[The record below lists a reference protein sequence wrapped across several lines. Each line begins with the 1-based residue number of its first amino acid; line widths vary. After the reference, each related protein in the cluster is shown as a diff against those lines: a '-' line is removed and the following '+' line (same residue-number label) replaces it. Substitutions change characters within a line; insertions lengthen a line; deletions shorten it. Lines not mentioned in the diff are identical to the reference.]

1 MKNFTSKVTGNESIK
16 YHLKAAFKQA
26 AMVVHIPRIIH
37 EQNISDNDSAMQQ
50 QACSTSDIKES
61 SSDIEHNCDV
71 DDSAFSRGCI

>member
-1 MKNFTSKVTGNESIK
+1 M
-16 YHLKAAFKQA
+16 
-26 AMVVHIPRIIH
+26 HIPGIIH

-61 SSDIEHNCDV
+61 SSDIEHNFDV